1 MRPRLLVPLIIAA
14 SAGLLSFAHW
24 FDFQCD
30 DAFIAMRYAENWVAH
45 GQIVYNVG
53 ERVEGYTSL
62 SWVALLA
69 FLHWFGLPLPMAA
82 KLLGGTSAV
91 LFVVCTAQYAKRLMP
106 ERPLGNVVLL
116 AMVASN
122 ACVAAWT
129 LGGLETPLFASL
141 VVASIIAVWDWLD
154 RSTSERASIRVAAGE
169 RFERTLEDRASI
181 SAVDVNC
188 SARAIKC
195 RALAAAA
202 VLFVATL
209 TRPEAGML
217 AICLGSSLGIIALRT
232 RQLPRGTSAFVIG
245 YAFACAGYLLWRHGY
260 YGDWL
265 PNTFYV
271 KTSGAAGELRVRG
284 LSYLGFCADELGLA
298 FVLAFLVLAFLP
310 ERSSVEQTIGQRL
323 ASYTTRLYTL
333 LTLAYVAMIGGD
345 FLDLYRFLVPTFPLV
360 FGLALHR
367 AYALLECADGLHR
380 ATALPQGVRGLP
392 RALTWFDGAERFP
405 RARWFQLALSVA
417 FLVWYGHNQ
426 VALAQRATLVSEVG
440 RREHGIE
447 PLGWTAT
454 YAKRWAATGRWLGA
468 HSKAGDWLAVGAA
481 GAMPFYSKLPNI
493 DTFGLCDG
501 YVARH
506 GTVIGARPGHQRF
519 APIDYLLR
527 RAPTFLL
534 VNDYATSDPA
544 RFRQDP
550 AWEQR
555 GYVWIEAQITPAAH
569 GAPSEFYHYFLVR
582 KERAVTL
589 VGAGMTRVAPQ

>member
-1 MRPRLLVPLIIAA
+1 MRSRFFFPLIIVA
-14 SAGLLSFAHW
+14 SAGLLWFAHW

-45 GQIVYNVG
+45 GQIVYNLG
-53 ERVEGYTSL
+53 ERVEGYTSF

-69 FLHWFGLPLPMAA
+69 LLHWFGLSLPTAA
-82 KLLGGTSAV
+82 KLLGVTSAV
-91 LFVVCTAQYAKRLMP
+91 LLVVCTAQYAKRLMP
-106 ERPLGNVVLL
+106 ERPLGSVVLL

-122 ACVAAWT
+122 ACIAAWS
-129 LGGLETPLFASL
+129 LGGLETPLFAAL
-141 VVASIIAVWDWLD
+141 VVASIIAVWAWLD
-154 RSTSERASIRVAAGE
+154 CSTSR
-169 RFERTLEDRASI
+169 
-181 SAVDVNC
+181 
-188 SARAIKC
+188 

-209 TRPEAGML
+209 TRPEAGLL
-217 AICLGSSLGIIALRT
+217 AICVGSSLGIMVLRT
-232 RQLPRGTSAFVIG
+232 RQLPRGTAVFVIG
-245 YAFACAGYLLWRHGY
+245 YALPCSGYLLWRHGY

-271 KTSGAAGELRVRG
+271 KTSGAAGELRMRG
-284 LSYLGFCADELGLA
+284 LSYLGFCAEELGQA
-298 FVLAFLVLAFLP
+298 FVLAFFGLAFLP
-310 ERSSVEQTIGQRL
+310 ARSSVEQSIGQRL
-323 ASYTTRLYTL
+323 ACYTARLFTL

-367 AYALLECADGLHR
+367 AYALLGCADGLPR
-380 ATALPQGVRGLP
+380 ATASPQAAGGL
-392 RALTWFDGAERFP
+392 LGTG
-405 RARWFQLALSVA
+405 WFQATVSVA

-440 RREHGIE
+440 RKEHGIE

-454 YAKRWAATGRWLGA
+454 YARRWAATGRWLAA

-481 GAMPFYSKLPNI
+481 GAMPFYSRLPNI

-534 VNDYATSDPA
+534 INDYTTSDPA

-555 GYVWIEAQITPAAH
+555 GYVWIEAHITPAEHAS
-569 GAPSEFYHYFLVR
+569 PSAFYHYFLVR
-582 KERAVTL
+582 QERAATI